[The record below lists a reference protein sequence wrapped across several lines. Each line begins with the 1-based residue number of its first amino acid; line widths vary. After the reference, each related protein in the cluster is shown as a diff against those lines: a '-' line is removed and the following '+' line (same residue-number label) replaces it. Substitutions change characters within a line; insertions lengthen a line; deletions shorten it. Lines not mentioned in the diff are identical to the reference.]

1 MAFDPSD
8 LSADQKAVAQRIVD
22 IGVQLGASQRDIA
35 IALATAK
42 RESDLTN
49 DKTPDEYGSVGIFQG
64 RADDARG
71 SRGQNWGY
79 GTIGQITANGGDQS
93 IRTFYLGANTKGD
106 GTGYNAGLLANKDR
120 DDQSWAQAAWKTNG
134 YYSAPGGKF
143 SEHSGNSPY
152 YQQDSENG
160 QFAQAV
166 LAGQVDGVNPAGAQS
181 APQTGGVLYDRGNIG
196 NVNDKRSVQAPVPNR
211 PPSIWDA
218 PSTWQDMVRANNPAP
233 RPTPTTMP
241 TTMPTITSE
250 KTGVSNPRQF
260 DQPTPVH
267 PNSGPSN
274 PFTAIPVGAATVGHA
289 IANAPPVRG
298 AEVVGHAL
306 SNAPVIGGA
315 LHMFGKAAEAPVTLP
330 LHAAEA
336 VGHGIGN
343 VVGSAAHAVSGL
355 FSHGSSAPA
364 VAHGGGGG
372 TTHTTDSDVGDF
384 GGVTSERQAERAA
397 QSFLPEVSH
406 GDFHAGETPQ
416 LNGLVPT
423 DRSPGLEA
431 AGVPSNN
438 LRDAIVMQAQKW
450 TGIDYAWGGKN
461 KDTSG
466 GLDCS
471 GLVMSIMRSIG
482 VDMGDPDEMNA
493 AALGEAGG
501 KINTS
506 DLQPGDMVA
515 WDEGN
520 SFNKNGAGAD
530 HIAFYLGNGYIVEA
544 PRTGVKS
551 RIRKL
556 GEDFDKKNRIWGVDM
571 SAKLGKGTVPPDHIP
586 NHEIRP
592 QEMIPEKVMKD
603 IGHLATGALHAAEK
617 IPGIGGG
624 IKTAADAANHAM
636 HAVGDP
642 VAAFTHES
650 EQALGG
656 AIRGVVGTGA
666 GAAEKA
672 ASLIGHAGA
681 DVGHGVAGAA
691 GAFLD
696 HEKDAFGGL
705 VSHPLDAAKGAWA
718 DTGGALLHGA
728 NTVVH
733 HPLQA
738 LRGVGTELFENPES
752 MQIGR
757 RVVGSVAPGFANVA
771 AKGIEH
777 LGGEVLDTPPGQ
789 WAENHVLNPVGH
801 AIGNT
806 VDAIVNTPA
815 HLAAKAVEQVPG
827 GSKVVHA
834 AEAVGNALQ
843 FYKHGDGGGAATTA
857 PTAPTAP
864 GGVPEATQQRLAAAE
879 ADRGLQNRANDIYAQ
894 QHPGVVYHP
903 ASVAGSGTPAGGYQG
918 NTNIRQVEMAGYQP
932 GAQPLPSQLA
942 GYVSTPAGNYQ
953 GNTTG
958 FSDARDASQSPQ
970 QGHVAY
976 TPAQLAVMQQ
986 QQAANLASINA
997 MMAHTHAMNSAI
1009 TAQNAA
1015 SAAAFYAQPMRVNT
1029 NVPAPYAVNNVGTA
1043 ARGPVALSTPTS
1055 VYQANTA
1062 AYSAPT
1068 NSFTTGYNAPAA
1080 GGYGL
1085 STPSTQA
1092 MSTGLDRYADSRDS
1106 YYSPTGGGGTTPAA
1120 VGTQMYGWS
1129 DARDAYVANQQ
1140 KAQQQAANDADRGL
1154 ANAAAGGAHG
1164 F

>member
-1 MAFDPSD
+1 MPNSWD
-8 LSADQKAVAQRIVD
+8 LTPAQKAVAQRVVD

-71 SRGQNWGY
+71 SRGQKWGY
-79 GTIGQITANGGDQS
+79 GTMDQITANGGDQS

-143 SEHSGNSPY
+143 SEHSGNSPF
-152 YQQDSENG
+152 YQQGSENG

-181 APQTGGVLYDRGNIG
+181 APQTGGVLYDRANIG
-196 NVNDKRSVQAPVPNR
+196 NVNDKRSVQAPIPNR
-211 PPSIWDA
+211 PPSIWDD
-218 PSTWQDMVRANNPAP
+218 PSSWQGLVQANNPAP
-233 RPTPTTMP
+233 RPRTTIDDP
-241 TTMPTITSE
+241 EALPTITSE
-250 KTGVSNPRQF
+250 KTAISNQRLV
-260 DQPTPVH
+260 TPIAA
-267 PNSGPSN
+267 PAQNPYGALPGPK
-274 PFTAIPVGAATVGHA
+274 IVQRIEAAPGQA
-289 IANAPPVRG
+289 ALG
-298 AEVVGHAL
+298 VGHAL
-306 SNAPVIGGA
+306 AGIGQDFVNKGPVNALEHVGGGIVGGA
-315 LHMFGKAAEAPVTLP
+315 K
-330 LHAAEA
+330 A
-336 VGHGIGN
+336 VGSA
-343 VVGSAAHAVSGL
+343 VGSAAHAVSGL

-372 TTHTTDSDVGDF
+372 GSTTHTTDTNVDGF
-384 GGVTSERQAERAA
+384 TGVTSERQAERAA

-406 GDFHAGETPQ
+406 GDFHAGGTPQ

-450 TGIDYAWGGKN
+450 TGIDYVWGGKN
-461 KDTSG
+461 QDTSG

-471 GLVMSIMRSIG
+471 GLVTSILRTIG
-482 VDMGDPDEMNA
+482 VDMGNPDELNA

-501 KINTS
+501 RINIS

-520 SFNKNGAGAD
+520 SWNKNGAGAD

-603 IGHLATGALHAAEK
+603 IGHLATGALHLAEK

-624 IKTAADAANHAM
+624 IKTAADTANHAL

-681 DVGHGVAGAA
+681 DVGQGVAGAA
-691 GAFLD
+691 GSAFN
-696 HEKDAFGGL
+696 HEKDAIGGL
-705 VSHPLDAAKGAWA
+705 VSHPLDAAHGAWD

-738 LRGVGTELFENPES
+738 LRGVGTELFQNPES

-757 RVVGSVAPGFANVA
+757 RVVGSVAPGMANMA

-777 LGGEVLDTPPGQ
+777 LGGEVLDTAPGQ
-789 WAENHVLNPVGH
+789 WAEQHVLNPVGH

-806 VDAIVNTPA
+806 VDALVNTPA
-815 HLAAKAVEQVPG
+815 HLAAKVVGAVPG
-827 GSKVVHA
+827 GDTLVHG
-834 AEAVGNALQ
+834 AEAVGHALQ
-843 FYKHGDGGGAATTA
+843 FYKHGDAAPAPAAPAGATN
-857 PTAPTAP
+857 P

-903 ASVAGSGTPAGGYQG
+903 SSVAGAGYQG
-918 NTNIRQVEMAGYQP
+918 NTNIRQLEMAAPLGYRP
-932 GAQPLPSQLA
+932 GMVPLPSQLA
-942 GYVSTPAGNYQ
+942 GYVSTPAGDYQ

-958 FSDARDASQSPQ
+958 FSDARDANQ
-970 QGHVAY
+970 
-976 TPAQLAVMQQ
+976 AV
-986 QQAANLASINA
+986 QAAPAYAPAPVPAYHPMTIYYSDSHGNTYTS
-997 MMAHTHAMNSAI
+997 S
-1009 TAQNAA
+1009 
-1015 SAAAFYAQPMRVNT
+1015 SAAAQSTFAAAPRASTVAAYAPTQ
-1029 NVPAPYAVNNVGTA
+1029 VGTA
-1043 ARGPVALSTPTS
+1043 ARGPVALSTPTT
-1055 VYQANTA
+1055 VYQANSTA
-1062 AYSAPT
+1062 YGAPT
-1068 NSFTTGYNAPAA
+1068 NSFTTGYNNAPAT
-1080 GGYGL
+1080 GGYGV

-1106 YYSPTGGGGTTPAA
+1106 YYSPTGGGGTTAAA
-1120 VGTQMYGWS
+1120 VATQMYGWS

-1140 KAQQQAANDADRGL
+1140 KAQRQAANDADRGL